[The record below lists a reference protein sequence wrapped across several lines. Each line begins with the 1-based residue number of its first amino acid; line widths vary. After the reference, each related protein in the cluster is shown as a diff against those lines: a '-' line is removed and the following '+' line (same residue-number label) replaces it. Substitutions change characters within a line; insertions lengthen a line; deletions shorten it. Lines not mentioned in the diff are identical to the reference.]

1 MDLAD
6 HSVEVVN
13 TTREEQRRLHINA
26 RIVSPENVTLATQET
41 EVNAA
46 ANAMSP
52 LFVLP
57 VAGLFP
63 QNPLLFVRLEMR
75 DHSGEL
81 IADNFYWIAGN
92 AESYRGLDKLAPARV
107 SGSVTV
113 AAEKSGDN
121 LSERTWQVRVRNEGS
136 DAAIALKLTLLH
148 TDGTRILPAYY
159 SDNYLS
165 LLPGEERTVTV
176 RAPVASCGAEGAR
189 FSLRGWNLPEQDV
202 PRDPAVPA
210 VNSACRGKV
219 TPPHRKEIDE
229 SAHAE

>member
-1 MDLAD
+1 M
-6 HSVEVVN
+6 
-13 TTREEQRRLHINA
+13 
-26 RIVSPENVTLATQET
+26 
-41 EVNAA
+41 
-46 ANAMSP
+46 
-52 LFVLP
+52 
-57 VAGLFP
+57 
-63 QNPLLFVRLEMR
+63 
-75 DHSGEL
+75 
-81 IADNFYWIAGN
+81 
-92 AESYRGLDKLAPARV
+92 
-107 SGSVTV
+107 
-113 AAEKSGDN
+113 
-121 LSERTWQVRVRNEGS
+121 RNEGS
-136 DAAIALKLTLLH
+136 DAAIAVKLTLLH

-176 RAPVASCGAEGAR
+176 QAPVASCGAEGAR